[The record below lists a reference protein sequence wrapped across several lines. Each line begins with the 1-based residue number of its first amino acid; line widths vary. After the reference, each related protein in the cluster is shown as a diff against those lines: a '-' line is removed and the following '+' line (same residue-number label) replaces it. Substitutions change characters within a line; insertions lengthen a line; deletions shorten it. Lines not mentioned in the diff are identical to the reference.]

1 MSSAVAAAS
10 SRFAD
15 MRVGVDATSWVNRRG
30 FGRFTRNAVTRLVML
45 DPETTY
51 VLLLD
56 ETSAGAPDLPGDA
69 ERLVVSLGRP
79 ASEAASADSN
89 RGLRDLVRLARA
101 ARGARLDA
109 FLFPSM
115 LTYFPVPRV
124 PTVVGVHDTIADDH
138 PGLTFPSRRGR
149 VLWSLKQR
157 VAMKTAARLFTV
169 SEASRAAVARK
180 AGIAPDRLPIV
191 PEAPDPAF
199 RPRPDAEVTREL
211 GRLGLDRG
219 LGFVLYAGGIS
230 PHKNIETLLAAY
242 ARVTAGREPAPPLV
256 LVGDLESETYLSA
269 AAGIRQRIDD
279 LGLGADVLL
288 PGFVPDET
296 LACLYT
302 AATAVALPSLAEGFG
317 LPAVEAAACGAPVLL
332 SDLPAH
338 RESLG
343 DGGLYFPPRNAEALA
358 DALATVLDN
367 PAARAALAAR
377 GTAAVAGLTWDAA
390 AESLRGLLLEA
401 SGR

>member
-1 MSSAVAAAS
+1 
-10 SRFAD
+10 

-30 FGRFTRNAVTRLVML
+30 FGRFTRNAVTRLVTR
-45 DPETTY
+45 DSETTY
-51 VLLLD
+51 VLVLD
-56 ETSAGAPDLPGDA
+56 ELSAAATDLPAGA
-69 ERLVVSLGRP
+69 ERLVVSLGRS

-101 ARGARLDA
+101 ARGARLDV

-115 LTYFPVPRV
+115 LTFFPVPGV
-124 PTVVGVHDTIADDH
+124 PTVVGVHDTIADDY
-138 PGLTFPSRRGR
+138 PDLTFPSRRGR

-169 SEASRAAVARK
+169 SESSRAAVARK
-180 AGIAPDRLPIV
+180 AGIALDRLPIV

-199 RPRPDAEVTREL
+199 SPRPQAEVEREL
-211 GRLGLDRG
+211 GGLGLDRAR
-219 LGFVLYAGGIS
+219 GFVLYAGGIS
-230 PHKNIETLLAAY
+230 PHKNIETLLDAY
-242 ARVTAGREPAPPLV
+242 ARVTAGREQPPSLV
-256 LVGDLESETYLSA
+256 LVGDLEGETYLSA
-269 AAGIRQRIDD
+269 ATGVRRRIDE
-279 LGLGADVLL
+279 LGIAANVHLT
-288 PGFVPDET
+288 GFVPDET

-343 DGGLYFPPRNAEALA
+343 EGGLYFAPRDTTALA
-358 DALATVLDN
+358 DALAIMLDD
-367 PAARAALAAR
+367 PAARAALAER
-377 GTAAVAGLTWDAA
+377 GTAAVAGLTWGAA
-390 AESLRGLLLEA
+390 AERLRSLLHEA
-401 SGR
+401 ATR